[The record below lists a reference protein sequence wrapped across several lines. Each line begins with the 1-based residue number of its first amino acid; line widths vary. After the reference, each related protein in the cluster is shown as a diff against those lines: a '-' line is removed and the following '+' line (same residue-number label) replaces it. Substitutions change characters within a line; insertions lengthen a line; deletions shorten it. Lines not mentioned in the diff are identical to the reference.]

1 MKTLTIRLAAPLQS
15 YGDESNFSHRTTS
28 RYPSKSAV
36 VGMIAAALGYRRTDS
51 RITDLNELDF
61 AVRVDQPGTILED
74 FHTVEWNAGKAP
86 KITYR
91 HYLQDAVYVV
101 ALGSDN
107 KQWLAEIEAALKHPK
122 FALFLGRRS
131 NVPAGPLQIAI
142 TDGNPVE
149 VLTQWPWAAST
160 WYQRQ
165 LRKQSTIKLQMVAE
179 APLLPERPSRV
190 VKDVAV
196 SFDSR
201 QRQHSFRAETSTWI
215 TLDNPVYE
223 SDQLTTHDIMRA
235 IQDEG

>member
-1 MKTLTIRLAAPLQS
+1 MQS
-15 YGDESNFSHRTTS
+15 YGDEANFSRRTTS

-36 VGMIAAALGYRRTDS
+36 VGMIAAALGYRRADP
-51 RITDLNELDF
+51 RILRLNSLTF
-61 AVRVDQPGTILED
+61 AVRIDQPGTIVED

-91 HYLQDAVYVV
+91 HYLQDAVYLV
-101 ALGSDN
+101 AIGSDDA
-107 KQWLAEIEAALKHPK
+107 QWLDDIELALKHPK

-131 NVPAGPLQIAI
+131 NAPAGPLQIAI

-149 VLTQWPWAAST
+149 VLTQRQWAASS
-160 WYQRQ
+160 WYQHRLRNNQSVKIQ
-165 LRKQSTIKLQMVAE
+165 LVAE
-179 APLLPERPSRV
+179 ATLLPNRPSQV
-190 VKDVAV
+190 VKDVVV

-201 QRQHSFRAETSTWI
+201 QRQHSFRAEASTWI

-223 SDQLTTHDIMRA
+223 SDQSTTHDIMRA